1 MNNILKKISLIL
13 SVALIAWGCTK
24 LDPAQYFNP
33 GIKVNYTLSSTSIS
47 PAVADS
53 SNNVLTITW
62 DNAFPDVDLSVTKY
76 TVEID
81 SANGNFSRPFKKA
94 ITGSLSLNILG
105 KDLNAAA
112 LALGYNFYQTVPLK
126 LRLVS
131 SLANN
136 NGLIANDPKSIT
148 YTIYPVPAVKL
159 PPSNKLYLVGSAT
172 PSGWSNPVPDSQSI
186 TRSTTDTFIWSGN
199 ITLAKNGEYVL
210 LPVNGSWDNKYAVPD
225 NTIKD
230 LYLGGRFGYNAS
242 GNFPGPPQYGIY
254 NLTVDFLHGNFKLTL
269 VKALGPK
276 VELPTNNTLWV
287 VGGATPA
294 GWDNSATNKE
304 LNYQQRFTRVTETL
318 YEAYLYFNG
327 GGEYKLV
334 QQLGNWD
341 NVYFLG
347 TGDNATGT
355 FVARNNGPDG
365 PAFPAP
371 ATAGIYKVTVNF
383 QTGTY
388 SVVAAS
394 PKVTPPID
402 STLWVIGSA
411 TAGGW
416 DNSTNNATFVNN
428 QKFTKTGKFRYE
440 LNVNLT
446 AGNNEYKFIQQVG
459 NWDNLY
465 YFGTGNA
472 QYGTIVAR
480 NNGSDGPS
488 FPNVTTTGRY
498 KIIVNFVNGTYYLE
512 DNNSPVVAPPSSNEL
527 YIVGDATQGGWN
539 NPVPVPLQKMTKI
552 SNTLYETYLN
562 FVGGGEY
569 LLLPVNG
576 SWDAKF
582 GVPNKSL
589 AGISAGGDFTAGSE
603 NIPGTT
609 TAGIYKMSFDFQ
621 MGKFTVT
628 PVTPKVQ
635 IPDSIFMTG
644 DASPGGWTN
653 TPPANQKFTKINA
666 TTFQLTLNL
675 TGTGGFI
682 LLPAYGS
689 WNQKY
694 ALESASAGTATGG
707 DFKYLTGGGGDIPGP
722 GQPGNYT
729 ITFDFATGVY
739 KIVLNN

>member
-76 TVEID
+76 TVEVD

-159 PPSNKLYLVGSAT
+159 PPSNKLYLIGSAT

-242 GNFPGPPQYGIY
+242 GNIPGPPQFGIY

-276 VELPTNNTLWV
+276 VELPTGGDLWLLGDATNGGWTNSADNITFKYGQKFSKISEILYELYV
-287 VGGATPA
+287 EFKGGGGYKLIQEIGNWANSYHPLDGATS
-294 GWDNSATNKE
+294 GSGGFE
-304 LNYQQRFTRVTETL
+304 L
-318 YEAYLYFNG
+318 
-327 GGEYKLV
+327 K
-334 QQLGNWD
+334 
-341 NVYFLG
+341 
-347 TGDNATGT
+347 NA
-355 FVARNNGPDG
+355 D
-365 PAFPAP
+365 PAFAGPT
-371 ATAGIYKVTVNF
+371 TAGIYKVTVNF

-388 SVVAAS
+388 TVVAS
-394 PKVTPPID
+394 GPKVPKPTD
-402 STLWVIGSA
+402 GTLWAIGDA
-411 TAGGW
+411 TNGGW
-416 DNSTNNATFVNN
+416 DNSASNTQFAVN
-428 QKFTKTGKFRYE
+428 QKFTKENDYHYTLDIDLKSSGGYKLIQTIGVWETQYHALTGGTWNYGDFEKANADPTFPAPP
-440 LNVNLT
+440 T
-446 AGNNEYKFIQQVG
+446 AGKYRIH
-459 NWDNLY
+459 
-465 YFGTGNA
+465 
-472 QYGTIVAR
+472 I
-480 NNGSDGPS
+480 
-488 FPNVTTTGRY
+488 
-498 KIIVNFVNGTYYLE
+498 NFVNGKYTVL
-512 DNNSPVVAPPSSNEL
+512 DISGPIVTPPTSNEL
-527 YIVGDATQGGWN
+527 YIVGGATQGGWA
-539 NPVPVPLQKMTKI
+539 NPVPVPLQKMTKV

-582 GVPNKSL
+582 GVPNKSV
-589 AGISAGGDFTAGSE
+589 AGISAGGNFTAGSE
-603 NIPGTT
+603 NIPGPT